1 MKFKDFL
8 KDRKSYVVI
17 YYLNTLIV
25 IVIMYLTLILN
36 KREFPKENVLYAFLI
51 ATVLLSLHLIYEY
64 YKSIRFYKYLR
75 SIEKENKDLQGIL
88 NCMDFQKKE
97 HIMVGTLLKHI
108 YKIYDEETSKYKE
121 TQKQYTYF
129 INQWVHQMK
138 TPISVINLLIQ
149 DKDKDNYKEILD
161 SISEEKDKIA
171 QGLDMMLYNARLSDF
186 SLDFTVESIEISDIV
201 RKVINDNKKSLI
213 KNFIFPKLIG
223 EIEAVIE
230 TDKKWISFVITQLLI
245 NAIKY
250 SRANNKESKTIIF
263 HIEEKHSEIILS
275 IEDEGIGI
283 PKEDITR
290 IFRPFFTGKNGRKT
304 EESTGMGLYLSKRVC
319 DELGHELKVVS
330 EEGKGSKFSII
341 FLKGKNLF
349 KM

>member
-1 MKFKDFL
+1 MKFKDFF

-17 YYLNTLIV
+17 YYLNTLLV

-36 KREFPKENVLYAFLI
+36 KREFPKENVGYAFLI

-64 YKSIRFYKYLR
+64 YKSIRFYKYL
-75 SIEKENKDLQGIL
+75 SNIEKGNQDLQGVL
-88 NCMDFQKKE
+88 NTIDFQKEE
-97 HIMVGTLLKHI
+97 HIMMGALLKHI
-108 YKIYDEETSKYKE
+108 YKVYDEETSKYKDS
-121 TQKQYTYF
+121 QKQYIYF

-138 TPISVINLLIQ
+138 TPISVISLLIQ
-149 DKDKDNYKEILD
+149 EKDKENYKEILD
-161 SISEEKDKIA
+161 SINEEKDKIA

-186 SLDFTVESIEISDIV
+186 SLDFKVESIEISDIV
-201 RKVINDNKKSLI
+201 RKVINENKKSLI

-223 EIEAVIE
+223 ETEITVE
-230 TDKKWISFVITQLLI
+230 TDKKWISFVTTQLLI

-250 SRANNKESKTIIF
+250 SRVNNKESKAIIF
-263 HIEEKHSEIILS
+263 NIEENANEIILS
-275 IEDEGIGI
+275 LEDEGIGI

-319 DELGHELKVVS
+319 DELGHELKVAS

>member
-1 MKFKDFL
+1 LVGDKVKFKDFL

-17 YYLNTLIV
+17 YYLNTLLV

-36 KREFPKENVLYAFLI
+36 KREFPKENVVYAFLI

-64 YKSIRFYKYLR
+64 YKSIGFYKYL
-75 SIEKENKDLQGIL
+75 SNIEKGNQDLQGVL
-88 NCMDFQKKE
+88 NTIDFQKEE
-97 HIMVGTLLKHI
+97 HIMMGALLKHI
-108 YKIYDEETSKYKE
+108 YKVYDEETSKYKDS
-121 TQKQYTYF
+121 QKQYIYF

-138 TPISVINLLIQ
+138 TPISVISLLIQ
-149 DKDKDNYKEILD
+149 EKDKENYKEILD
-161 SISEEKDKIA
+161 SINEEKDKIA

-186 SLDFTVESIEISDIV
+186 SLDFKVESIEISEIV
-201 RKVINDNKKSLI
+201 RKV
-213 KNFIFPKLIG
+213 KNLIFPKLIG
-223 EIEAVIE
+223 ETGIKVE
-230 TDKKWISFVITQLLI
+230 TDKKWISFVTTQLLI

-250 SRANNKESKTIIF
+250 SRVNNKESKTIMF
-263 HIEEKHSEIILS
+263 NIEENANEIILS
-275 IEDEGIGI
+275 LEDEGIGI

-319 DELGHELKVVS
+319 DELGHELKVAS

-341 FLKGKNLF
+341 FSKGKNLF